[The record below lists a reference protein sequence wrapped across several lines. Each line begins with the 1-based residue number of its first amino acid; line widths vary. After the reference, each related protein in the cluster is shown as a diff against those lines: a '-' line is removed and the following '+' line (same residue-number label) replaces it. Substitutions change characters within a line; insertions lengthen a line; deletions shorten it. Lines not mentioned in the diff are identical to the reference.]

1 MGGLRVSEWM
11 GESEYVGGAKV
22 KRSRGCI
29 VALCVLLCNKMHGFC
44 SASLLKLTASLSP
57 VLAKRASQPSS
68 VRAGGCGGYC
78 GEEFIITGIYISLFL
93 SLQFT
98 GGF

>member
-22 KRSRGCI
+22 KRSHGCI

-44 SASLLKLTASLSP
+44 SVTASLSP

-78 GEEFIITGIYISLFL
+78 GKNL
-93 SLQFT
+93 SLLIFMSVYLCHYNLLRVSSS
-98 GGF
+98 